1 MDEESGMY
9 AIPVPQRTTSIRTAT
24 PAKPNLRLKLD
35 QTGSNTDSTKSGD
48 GGAKASLS
56 QNNNGGSEYTT
67 DVFAASPPDSPS
79 PREQREQ
86 GHSREASP
94 RVLSPPPDEDW
105 FLDYYASTPST
116 APPVL
121 RVPLPTSHSSSTS
134 ATSSSFSSSVP
145 HPSMSSP
152 LMHSNTVS
160 SFPQGGALRR
170 TNTASVLLGSKSKL
184 SDKDVHIPTRQS
196 SRNTAFPFGA
206 RGLTSS
212 PVQVPA
218 VLADTKSTSR
228 NHENSSP
235 PPTFRPSPT
244 TESSAPINSN
254 HRVQIESLLESGARA
269 LALLNINDALSLW
282 KQAASGAAEGS
293 LLSLRALS
301 NLCVAYRRQ
310 GDVAKSYESALDAWK
325 ILERHLWIEANPV
338 AAKSAPAS
346 IVSASGRSLLSHGTV
361 HSLSNSSKEAGT
373 LGANTDTVVNLL
385 VGVGLI
391 GFDEGFALGTDD
403 SLTGRKGTIGKGIS
417 RKASVAPSILG
428 HGSHQQQHQQ
438 QQQQQQ
444 ALQQKQ
450 QQQEQERQREEEDSK
465 IDDALIKCMRAVI
478 KVTKTWLER
487 RRRTETPEPA
497 KQTASSFLH
506 KQPSFAHS
514 HSSKITRMASLDSF
528 SSSSS
533 AESSSS
539 SSTGTPAVS
548 QIPIDPVLLV
558 SILNLATNTGNL
570 YFTTHHYQLATIL
583 HEAALDL
590 SQDILTTFP
599 LPAKTAPS
607 STSTTSSI
615 KLSYIHAH
623 TLMTKNRSMSHLS
636 LCLGASGDV
645 HRAVRFGQMA
655 QSGSTSVAGPQPAD
669 RAGSHARQW
678 RFTRAGVAGNLA
690 RAQFAVGRYVEGMR
704 GCVAAVDLYART
716 ETFTDEKD
724 EHKDQDKH
732 KDKDKAASQADRAG
746 LLRALANVGACWVE
760 AGRLGCTVHVWVGD
774 PTGAGLRRGAGPNG
788 DSMPDFSFYD
798 SHFAIPRPNVSVPSV
813 SIPQRMHSS
822 LRRDFVGTDVDL
834 GILDQVP
841 IAFARKNAP
850 LWFADVLTGIRLL
863 QRVISEAG
871 KYKYLECIG
880 VARFNIASACIII
893 QKPYLAAQMLTEAPY
908 AWNDIMKQV
917 SRATT
922 NSNNT
927 NTPNNSTPPPI
938 KNIPA
943 LDPSH
948 LFSNQIVGSKALF
961 NFTQLLFIIGSNRLI
976 RASTLAK
983 PTESEA
989 VALDKVSK
997 LVLAT
1002 VKDSGPTESS
1012 GASGDPIK
1020 QARTLNM
1027 YGDENEKGNV
1037 NLIDGV
1043 VDPALHVI
1051 SLKLCLRLFD
1061 GSSQGPHSTPLSK
1074 IKSVEGLPLSPQKSF
1089 FSNDYH
1095 DAHSTDSSTMTNNS
1109 NTRQQPY
1116 LVLPETPKPA
1126 GSPTSYTTRIC
1137 LALARSLLTMHAPS
1151 LDRRGES
1158 CVSQRQQARR
1168 WCSAEA
1174 TAGVEN
1180 AAIASGASSS
1190 SGNSS
1195 AQDKTMRDKET
1206 IGTGL
1211 AAKRGNELKRRS
1223 MVVKGSALEGL
1234 LVSALSGTGEVH
1246 GNLAME
1252 VGSIALEVEM
1262 LESKNWVLDDLLEDK
1277 LANSSPVTA
1286 YQDGIVHRLVR
1297 LASRRVRDGVIGPM
1311 RFEEAALEEAIRPI
1325 SVASPSLSR
1334 QYSQLSFDD
1343 RSNTAKRRTCSVCF
1357 SLFQHGSNCTATIT
1371 HRSTSTHHQSTTP
1384 SQQRQRTIY
1393 QKLNKIANLAKST
1406 KDSNS
1411 VVYHCHECNSKTV
1424 MKGVR
1429 KCDRDAVVGGSNR
1442 RRRKGPAS
1450 VAKSVNVI
1458 ETLVEKKVEKE
1469 VASESSKGVSANQR
1483 LAVAQKPV
1491 TERLPVKPEAPKP
1504 VVKNTKAVAKPQSK
1518 LSKLQSL
1525 VQKKKKVDEEKTSN
1539 SSGGFNLNDFLL

>member
-1 MDEESGMY
+1 
-9 AIPVPQRTTSIRTAT
+9 
-24 PAKPNLRLKLD
+24 
-35 QTGSNTDSTKSGD
+35 
-48 GGAKASLS
+48 GG
-56 QNNNGGSEYTT
+56 
-67 DVFAASPPDSPS
+67 
-79 PREQREQ
+79 
-86 GHSREASP
+86 
-94 RVLSPPPDEDW
+94 
-105 FLDYYASTPST
+105 
-116 APPVL
+116 
-121 RVPLPTSHSSSTS
+121 
-134 ATSSSFSSSVP
+134 
-145 HPSMSSP
+145 
-152 LMHSNTVS
+152 
-160 SFPQGGALRR
+160 LRR

-184 SDKDVHIPTRQS
+184 SEKDVHIPTRQS

-218 VLADTKSTSR
+218 VLADAKSTSR

-235 PPTFRPSPT
+235 PPAFKPFPT

-338 AAKSAPAS
+338 AAKSVPAS
-346 IVSASGRSLLSHGTV
+346 IVSGSGRSLLSHGTV

-403 SLTGRKGTIGKGIS
+403 SLAGLTGRKGTIGKGIS
-417 RKASVAPSILG
+417 RKASVAPSTLG
-428 HGSHQQQHQQ
+428 HGSHQQQQQ

-450 QQQEQERQREEEDSK
+450 LQQEQERQREEEDSK
-465 IDDALIKCMRAVI
+465 IDDALIKRMRAVI

-487 RRRTETPEPA
+487 RRRPAESTESA

-533 AESSSS
+533 AESTSSS
-539 SSTGTPAVS
+539 SAGTPSVS

-599 LPAKTAPS
+599 LPAKTAP
-607 STSTTSSI
+607 TSTLSTSSI

-636 LCLGASGDV
+636 LCLGAIGDV

-690 RAQFAVGRYVEGMR
+690 RAQFAVGRYVEGIR

-716 ETFTDEKD
+716 ETFMDEKD
-724 EHKDQDKH
+724 EHKEKDKH

-788 DSMPDFSFYD
+788 DSMPEFSFYD
-798 SHFAIPRPNVSVPSV
+798 SHFAIPRPNLSVPSV

-871 KYKYLECIG
+871 KHKYLECIG

-908 AWNDIMKQV
+908 TWNDIMKQV
-917 SRATT
+917 SHAT
-922 NSNNT
+922 NSSST
-927 NTPNNSTPPPI
+927 NTPNNSTTPV

-989 VALDKVSK
+989 VAVDKVSK

-1002 VKDSGPTESS
+1002 VKDSGPTESQS
-1012 GASGDPIK
+1012 YGPIN
-1020 QARTLNM
+1020 QARTS
-1027 YGDENEKGNV
+1027 GDENERSNV
-1037 NLIDGV
+1037 KLIDGV
-1043 VDPALHVI
+1043 VDPALHVV

-1095 DAHSTDSSTMTNNS
+1095 DAHSADNSTMTNNNS

-1151 LDRRGES
+1151 LDRIGES

-1190 SGNSS
+1190 SSS
-1195 AQDKTMRDKET
+1195 STQDKTMRDKET

-1311 RFEEAALEEAIRPI
+1311 RFEEAALEEAIRPFII
-1325 SVASPSLSR
+1325 S
-1334 QYSQLSFDD
+1334 
-1343 RSNTAKRRTCSVCF
+1343 
-1357 SLFQHGSNCTATIT
+1357 
-1371 HRSTSTHHQSTTP
+1371 
-1384 SQQRQRTIY
+1384 
-1393 QKLNKIANLAKST
+1393 
-1406 KDSNS
+1406 
-1411 VVYHCHECNSKTV
+1411 
-1424 MKGVR
+1424 
-1429 KCDRDAVVGGSNR
+1429 
-1442 RRRKGPAS
+1442 
-1450 VAKSVNVI
+1450 
-1458 ETLVEKKVEKE
+1458 
-1469 VASESSKGVSANQR
+1469 
-1483 LAVAQKPV
+1483 
-1491 TERLPVKPEAPKP
+1491 
-1504 VVKNTKAVAKPQSK
+1504 
-1518 LSKLQSL
+1518 
-1525 VQKKKKVDEEKTSN
+1525 
-1539 SSGGFNLNDFLL
+1539 

>member
-1 MDEESGMY
+1 MDEESGVLSV
-9 AIPVPQRTTSIRTAT
+9 PVPQRTTSIRTAT
-24 PAKPNLRLKLD
+24 PAKPTLRLQVD
-35 QTGSNTDSTKSGD
+35 HSNSDGRKSGD
-48 GGAKASLS
+48 GGAKGSGA
-56 QNNNGGSEYTT
+56 QIDGGFGYST
-67 DVFAASPPDSPS
+67 DGFAASPPDSPGL
-79 PREQREQ
+79 RE
-86 GHSREASP
+86 GHRVDAREASP

-121 RVPLPTSHSSSTS
+121 RVPLPASHSSSTS
-134 ATSSSFSSSVP
+134 APSSSSSLSSSVP
-145 HPSMSSP
+145 HPSLSTP
-152 LMHSNTVS
+152 LMHSNAVS
-160 SFPQGGALRR
+160 SFPQGGLRR

-184 SDKDVHIPTRQS
+184 SEKDVHIPARQS

-218 VLADTKSTSR
+218 VLADTKPTSR
-228 NHENSSP
+228 NHETQSP
-235 PPTFRPSPT
+235 PPPSFKT
-244 TESSAPINSN
+244 DTNAPINSN

-282 KQAASGAAEGS
+282 KQAASGAPEGS
-293 LLSLRALS
+293 LLSVRALS

-325 ILERHLWIEANPV
+325 ILERHVWIEANNPV
-338 AAKSAPAS
+338 ASNSAPAS
-346 IVSASGRSLLSHGTV
+346 IASGSGRSLLSHGTV
-361 HSLSNSSKEAGT
+361 HSNASKEAGT

-403 SLTGRKGTIGKGIS
+403 SLVGLTGRKGTIGKGLS
-417 RKASVAPSILG
+417 RKGSVAPSILG
-428 HGSHQQQHQQ
+428 HGSHHQQKQQ
-438 QQQQQQ
+438 QQQEQQQQ

-450 QQQEQERQREEEDSK
+450 LQQEQERQREEEDSK
-465 IDDALIKCMRAVI
+465 IDDALIKCMRAVV

-497 KQTASSFLH
+497 KQAASSFLH
-506 KQPSFAHS
+506 KQSSFAHS
-514 HSSKITRMASLDSF
+514 HSSKIIRMASLDSF

-533 AESSSS
+533 AESSTSS
-539 SSTGTPAVS
+539 MVGMPTLP

-570 YFTTHHYQLATIL
+570 YFTTNHYQLATIL

-599 LPAKTAPS
+599 LPAKTAPP
-607 STSTTSSI
+607 STSSTSSI

-636 LCLGASGDV
+636 LCLGAIGDV

-655 QSGSTSVAGPQPAD
+655 HSGSTSVAGPQPAD

-678 RFTRAGVAGNLA
+678 RFTHAGVAGNLA

-704 GCVAAVDLYART
+704 GCVAAVDLYARA
-716 ETFTDEKD
+716 ETFTVDEKD
-724 EHKDQDKH
+724 EHKDKE
-732 KDKDKAASQADRAG
+732 KAASQADRAG

-774 PTGAGLRRGAGPNG
+774 PAGAGLRRGAGPNG

-798 SHFAIPRPNVSVPSV
+798 SHFAIPRPNLSVPSV

-822 LRRDFVGTDVDL
+822 LRRDFVGTDVNL
-834 GILDQVP
+834 GVLDQVP
-841 IAFARKNAP
+841 VAFARKNAP

-863 QRVISEAG
+863 QKVISEAG

-880 VARFNIASACIII
+880 LARFNIASACIII

-908 AWNDIMKQV
+908 AWTDIMKQV
-917 SRATT
+917 SRAT
-922 NSNNT
+922 NSSNNT
-927 NTPNNSTPPPI
+927 NTPNTPV

-976 RASTLAK
+976 HASTLKK
-983 PTESEA
+983 PSEA
-989 VALDKVSK
+989 EAAATDKVSK

-1002 VKDSGPTESS
+1002 VAEAGSTESHNLGGGS
-1012 GASGDPIK
+1012 RSDTNNRS
-1020 QARTLNM
+1020 RTVSTL
-1027 YGDENEKGNV
+1027 GDENESAV
-1037 NLIDGV
+1037 NLIDGI
-1043 VDPALHVI
+1043 VDPDLHVV

-1074 IKSVEGLPLSPQKSF
+1074 IKSVEGLPSSPQKSF

-1095 DAHSTDSSTMTNNS
+1095 DVHSTDSSNSS
-1109 NTRQQPY
+1109 NTRQQPS

-1137 LALARSLLTMHAPS
+1137 LALARTLLTVYAPS
-1151 LDRRGES
+1151 LDRSGES
-1158 CVSQRQQARR
+1158 SVSQRRVLMLRQEARR

-1190 SGNSS
+1190 SVNNI
-1195 AQDKTMRDKET
+1195 QDKSLKDKET

-1211 AAKRGNELKRRS
+1211 AAKRGTELKRRS

-1252 VGSIALEVEM
+1252 VGSIVLEVEM

-1311 RFEEAALEEAIRPI
+1311 RFEEAALEEAIRPFI
-1325 SVASPSLSR
+1325 
-1334 QYSQLSFDD
+1334 
-1343 RSNTAKRRTCSVCF
+1343 
-1357 SLFQHGSNCTATIT
+1357 
-1371 HRSTSTHHQSTTP
+1371 
-1384 SQQRQRTIY
+1384 
-1393 QKLNKIANLAKST
+1393 
-1406 KDSNS
+1406 
-1411 VVYHCHECNSKTV
+1411 
-1424 MKGVR
+1424 
-1429 KCDRDAVVGGSNR
+1429 
-1442 RRRKGPAS
+1442 
-1450 VAKSVNVI
+1450 
-1458 ETLVEKKVEKE
+1458 
-1469 VASESSKGVSANQR
+1469 VS
-1483 LAVAQKPV
+1483 
-1491 TERLPVKPEAPKP
+1491 
-1504 VVKNTKAVAKPQSK
+1504 
-1518 LSKLQSL
+1518 
-1525 VQKKKKVDEEKTSN
+1525 
-1539 SSGGFNLNDFLL
+1539 